1 MIRSTIGLI
10 LLIISCLVHS
20 SLYTTETIPLWQTQ
34 RLIIYLILGFFL
46 LGLEGLTG
54 LMVYYGLNPIYH
66 AVVFY
71 VPILVLVTLMNLE
84 ILKNLSIKLR
94 KEGFEAL
101 MYAIVL
107 NILIY
112 NIHTVLS
119 REIIAVCSVIITV
132 FCLWIVLIL
141 WKYSKDVSKLVDFID
156 LSESAKAF
164 TFACMLLGCASVVL
178 DLEIEKGNVFLIPPG
193 VAFAVALLLLAKEI
207 YVKYLKPVGKI

>member
-1 MIRSTIGLI
+1 
-10 LLIISCLVHS
+10 
-20 SLYTTETIPLWQTQ
+20 
-34 RLIIYLILGFFL
+34 
-46 LGLEGLTG
+46 
-54 LMVYYGLNPIYH
+54 LMTYYGLNPTYH
-66 AVVFY
+66 TVVFY

-84 ILKNLSIKLR
+84 ILKNTSIKLR

-107 NILIY
+107 NIMIY
-112 NIHTVLS
+112 NVHTVLA

-141 WKYSKDVSKLVDFID
+141 WKYSKDVSKLVVFID

-164 TFACMLLGCASVVL
+164 TFASMLLGCASVVL
-178 DLEIEKGNVFLIPPG
+178 DLEIEKGNAFLIPPG

-207 YVKYLKPVGKI
+207 YVKYLKPVSKL